1 MMKKKIYLSCPAEKK
16 AELNAKA
23 KVLFSDHVL
32 VPKVTQANLI
42 LCVGTPDSTQDLD
55 LEVGQTHQIPIEYV
69 NEQFEVR
76 PIEHLEQHVLDNT
89 YAIGRNLSR
98 DRDR

>member
-1 MMKKKIYLSCPAEKK
+1 MR
-16 AELNAKA
+16 
-23 KVLFSDHVL
+23 
-32 VPKVTQANLI
+32 KVTQANLI

>member
-1 MMKKKIYLSCPAEKK
+1 MMKKKIYLSCPAEKR

-23 KVLFSDHVL
+23 KVLFSDLVL

>member
-1 MMKKKIYLSCPAEKK
+1 MMKKKIYLSCPAEKR

-55 LEVGQTHQIPIEYV
+55 LEVGQVLVLAPLKGDTHDTI
-69 NEQFEVR
+69 R
-76 PIEHLEQHVLDNT
+76 WK
-89 YAIGRNLSR
+89 GRTWILHCRSR
-98 DRDR
+98 FTAQRGSYIYGS

>member
-1 MMKKKIYLSCPAEKK
+1 MMKKKIYLSCPAEKR

-23 KVLFSDHVL
+23 KELFSDHVL

-55 LEVGQTHQIPIEYV
+55 L
-69 NEQFEVR
+69 
-76 PIEHLEQHVLDNT
+76 
-89 YAIGRNLSR
+89 
-98 DRDR
+98 